1 MKDLML
7 LNGRIYSMNP
17 KQPIAEAMA
26 VRDSK
31 IIAVGKTSDVE
42 NLGKRNFKVINL
54 QGKTVLPGFVDCHTH
69 FLSFAL
75 SLNQVNLDGITSFDQ
90 IRSEIKAFAKRL
102 KPKEWLLGRGWDRNI
117 LKKEVSLNKEVL
129 DKICPNNP
137 VALRSKEH
145 HLLWVNSLALKL
157 AEIDK
162 YSEDPPGG
170 EIDRNPIS
178 HEPTGMLK
186 ENACNLVWEKIQPAS
201 YEQCERLLK
210 EAMKKANN
218 LGLTGIHNFEEKK
231 AVFLFQKFLKDEELL
246 LRVCFWISKED
257 LGSAINLGLRSG
269 FGDANIRF
277 GGMKLYS
284 DGALGSQTALM
295 FEPYKNSK
303 DNVGIEVT
311 SQKEMTEWAK
321 KASQAGI
328 SVSIHAIGDKGVHQA
343 LNAIEH
349 SKDWGF
355 PPLPLGERVR
365 VRGIEHSVGR
375 VATAGSYPTYAEL
388 RHRIEH
394 IQLLHPQDLK
404 RFSQLGVIASVQPYH
419 APSDRDIADKYWGKR
434 PGFRYPYKS
443 LLDEKTKLVFGSDLP
458 IETMDP
464 LKIIY
469 AAVTRRKEGEKRR
482 AWHPKECLSV
492 PEAVFAY
499 TQSASYASYEEKIKG
514 SIQIGKLAD
523 MVVLSKNIFEVNPEE
538 ILNTKVEYTIV
549 GGKIVWERV

>member
-1 MKDLML
+1 MDRELKSNMKDLML
-7 LNGRIYSMNP
+7 LNGNIYTLNS
-17 KQPIAEAMA
+17 KQPQASAMA
-26 VRDSK
+26 VRHSK

-54 QGKTVLPGFVDCHTH
+54 QGKTVVPGFVDCHTH

-75 SLNQVNLDGITSFDQ
+75 SLNQINLDQIKSFDR
-90 IRSEIKAFAKRL
+90 ILSEIKTFAKRL
-102 KPKEWLLGRGWDRNI
+102 KPKEWLLGRGWDKNI
-117 LKKEVSLNKEVL
+117 QKKGKVFNKEVL
-129 DKICPNNP
+129 DKICPKNP

-157 AEIDK
+157 AGIDR
-162 YSEDPPGG
+162 YSENPPGG
-170 EIDRNPIS
+170 EIDRDPIS
-178 HEPTGMLK
+178 CEPTGMLK
-186 ENACNLVWEKIQPAS
+186 ENACNLVWEKIQPPS
-201 YEQCERLLK
+201 SQQCERLLK
-210 EAMKKANN
+210 EAMNKANG
-218 LGLTGIHNFEEKK
+218 LGLTGIHNFEEQK
-231 AVFLFQKFLKDEELL
+231 AVFFFQKFLKEEKLS
-246 LRVCFWISKED
+246 LRVCFWIADED
-257 LGSAINLGLRSG
+257 LDSAINLGLHSG
-269 FGDANIRF
+269 FGDEDIRF
-277 GGMKLYS
+277 GGLKLYS

-295 FEPYKNSK
+295 FEAYENSK

-311 SQKEMTEWAK
+311 SQKEMTEWIK

-328 SVSIHAIGDKGVHQA
+328 NVAIHAIGDKGVHQA

-349 SKDWGF
+349 TKYKN
-355 PPLPLGERVR
+355 R
-365 VRGIEHSVGR
+365 
-375 VATAGSYPTYAEL
+375 

-443 LLDEKTKLVFGSDLP
+443 LLNEKTKLVFGSDLP

-469 AAVTRRKEGEKRR
+469 AAVTRRKEGGKRR
-482 AWHPKECLSV
+482 AWYPKECLSV

-499 TQSASYASYEEKIKG
+499 TQSASYASYQEKIKG
-514 SIQIGKLAD
+514 SIEIGKLAD
-523 MVVLSKNIFEVNPEE
+523 MVILSKDIFKVNPEE

-549 GGKIVWERV
+549 GGKIV